1 MKSKLDLL
9 DTIMNLNDDYKMDR
23 DWVIRNVLNI
33 KPNELRSEKIKKIWK
48 KDTQRV
54 SFFYFIRILNFYV

>member
-33 KPNELRSEKIKKIWK
+33 KPNEIRSEKIKKIW
-48 KDTQRV
+48 R
-54 SFFYFIRILNFYV
+54 R

>member
-33 KPNELRSEKIKKIWK
+33 KPNEIRSEKIKKIWK
-48 KDTQRV
+48 KDTH
-54 SFFYFIRILNFYV
+54 